1 MTGPSA
7 PRLDDTIVAV
17 SSAPGPERR
26 AIVRV
31 TGPGTEAVVSSRFVP
46 DTTRPVPL
54 TPHSSPAEGEGNRL
68 KKGNLRL
75 TGLNSPLPADLYF
88 RKAPRTYTGQD
99 LAELHFISSP
109 PLVERLVEDLL
120 AAGARPARP
129 GEFTMRAFLAG
140 KTDLPRAEAVL
151 AVIDAANDADLTAAL
166 AQLAGGVSRPL
177 DVLRDDLLNLLADVE
192 AGLDFVEEDIHFVTK
207 AELLTRLD
215 GALGQLASLA
225 KQLDARGVA
234 GRPVRVA
241 LVGEPNAGKSRLFN
255 ALVGSDA
262 ALVSPAAGTT
272 RDYLTHGLT
281 LAGHE
286 VELIDTAGRAEAADE
301 IEGQAQTLGT
311 DAAVAADIRLLCVP
325 AGEPVPAFG
334 PGEVLLR
341 TKTDMRREAGST
353 SVTRYPVPVSAV
365 TGEGLPELKAWLSET
380 VAALARP
387 SLAPSQS
394 RCRHHVAAATDAL
407 DAGETTRHVGRTAGT
422 ARPRTPGRTEPDRR
436 NDRSHLH
443 ERPARSRLWALLHR
457 EIRRAVPVMARVL

>member
-1 MTGPSA
+1 VTGPA
-7 PRLDDTIVAV
+7 TPRLDDDIVAV
-17 SSAPGPERR
+17 SSAPGPGRR

-31 TGPGTEAVVSSRFVP
+31 TGPGTREIVAACFVP
-46 DTTRPVPL
+46 FTSHPTPL
-54 TPHSSPAEGEGNRL
+54 VATNPGGAAHGFVTGEGNRIR
-68 KKGNLRL
+68 KGNFRL
-75 TGLNSPLPADLYF
+75 KGVNSPLPADLYF

-99 LAELHFISSP
+99 LAELHLISSP

-151 AVIDAANDADLTAAL
+151 AVIDAAHDADLTAAL

-215 GALGQLASLA
+215 GALGQLATLA

-255 ALVGSDA
+255 ALVGVDA

-272 RDYLTHGLT
+272 RDYLTHRLT
-281 LAGHE
+281 LAGHD
-286 VELIDTAGRAEAADE
+286 VELIDTAGRADAADD

-311 DAAVAADIRLLCVP
+311 ASAALADLRLLCVP
-325 AGEPVPAFG
+325 VDGPVP
-334 PGEVLLR
+334 PIPSGEVVVR
-341 TKTDMRREAGST
+341 TKADVKHGSIPG
-353 SVTRYPVPVSAV
+353 VPAPVSAV
-365 TGEGLPELKAWLSET
+365 TGEGLPEFQQWLTEA
-380 VAALARP
+380 VAALAKP

-394 RCRHHVAAATDAL
+394 RCRHHVAAASDAL
-407 DAGETTRHVGRTAGT
+407 ARAKHIVQTAEPPELLALELRAALGQIGEMTGAIYTNDLLDRVFGRFCIGK
-422 ARPRTPGRTEPDRR
+422 
-436 NDRSHLH
+436 
-443 ERPARSRLWALLHR
+443 
-457 EIRRAVPVMARVL
+457 